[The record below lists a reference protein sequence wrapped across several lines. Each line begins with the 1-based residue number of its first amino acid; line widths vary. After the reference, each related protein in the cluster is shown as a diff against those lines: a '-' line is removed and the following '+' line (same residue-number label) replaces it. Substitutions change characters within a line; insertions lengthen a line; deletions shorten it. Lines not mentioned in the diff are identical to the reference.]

1 VFVVHDWKNSTTK
14 YYNKRGRLVII
25 SFSVVSLS
33 SVKKKTALKDSMV
46 NMATQLETA
55 THHKTTS
62 EQFIYE
68 I

>member
-1 VFVVHDWKNSTTK
+1 
-14 YYNKRGRLVII
+14 
-25 SFSVVSLS
+25 
-33 SVKKKTALKDSMV
+33 VKKKTALKDSMV